1 MMNLPSLVFKL
12 VGSGRRGRSL
22 GSPRSRHRVPAT
34 LLSAHPYTGQDW
46 LQRSIRP
53 AAPLFVALSH
63 PGRAKPL
70 PPGPSN
76 ASATGLGTES
86 ERRSR
91 FALAQASR
99 RARAER
105 IWWRTNRRRA
115 GVGRSERGGRRVNA
129 HGLSPERWAKG
140 ATAEGWAAPATD
152 SRNMGQTRARAD
164 RAPWGL
170 TE

>member
-1 MMNLPSLVFKL
+1 MNLPSLVFKL

-46 LQRSIRP
+46 LQRSIPLRHFSLRSLTQGVQNLYHQDP
-53 AAPLFVALSH
+53 ATPAL
-63 PGRAKPL
+63 PGSEPN
-70 PPGPSN
+70 PSAAH
-76 ASATGLGTES
+76 ASLLL
-86 ERRSR
+86 RRR
-91 FALAQASR
+91 C

-115 GVGRSERGGRRVNA
+115 DVGRSERGGRRVNA